1 MVQAACELGGHDRKD
16 DWLKTNKQGSE
27 KSWRQGT
34 GGRQR
39 VMVLV
44 MMARVHFFVETVVTA
59 VEERTSVRGP

>member
-1 MVQAACELGGHDRKD
+1 MAQTACELGGHDRKD
-16 DWLKTNKQGSE
+16 VLVENKQGSE

-39 VMVLV
+39 VVVLV
-44 MMARVHFFVETVVTA
+44 MMARVHFLVETVVAA

>member
-1 MVQAACELGGHDRKD
+1 MVQAVNELGGHDGKD
-16 DWLKTNKQGSE
+16 DWWKTNKQGSE

-44 MMARVHFFVETVVTA
+44 MMTRVHFFVETVVAA

>member
-1 MVQAACELGGHDRKD
+1 MAQTACELGVDDRKD
-16 DWLKTNKQGSE
+16 DWWKTNKQVSE

-44 MMARVHFFVETVVTA
+44 MMARVHFIVETVVAA